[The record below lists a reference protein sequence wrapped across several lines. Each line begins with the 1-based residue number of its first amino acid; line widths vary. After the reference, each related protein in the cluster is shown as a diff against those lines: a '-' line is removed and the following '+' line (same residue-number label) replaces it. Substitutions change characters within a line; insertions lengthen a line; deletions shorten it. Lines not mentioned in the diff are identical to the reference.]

1 MPTWAGDA
9 MALACALA
17 WAFAVLLFQRVPTT
31 PSALNLFKNVVA
43 TGLLLA
49 TMVATGTHFDFIRSP
64 RDWAYLVGSGLLG
77 LAIADTLFL
86 AGLQRID
93 ASIAAVADCAYSP
106 TVLVLSAL
114 WLGETLTGRLL
125 IGAPLVVLGLFV
137 VSWQR
142 PGSRRVDGRGFA
154 LVIAGVTT
162 TAIGVVLAKPALERS
177 VVIEATT
184 VRLLAGSLGLFLWQF
199 VRGQLRESLALF
211 RPQRAWRSAL
221 PATVLGTYVAMLLW
235 LGGMKY
241 GTASRSA
248 LLTQTGAIFVLI
260 LSRIGGESVPLRRWL
275 GAGVAVAGVFVL
287 VAR

>member
-1 MPTWAGDA
+1 

-17 WAFAVLLFQRVPTT
+17 WAFAVLLFRRVPAT
-31 PSALNLFKNVVA
+31 PAALNLFKNVVA
-43 TGLLLA
+43 SGLLLA
-49 TMVATGTHFDFIRSP
+49 TMLATGTRFDLARSP
-64 RDWAYLVGSGLLG
+64 RDWAYLVGSGVLG
-77 LAIADTLFL
+77 LAVADTLFL

-106 TVLVLSAL
+106 TVLLLSAA
-114 WLGETLTGRLL
+114 WLGEALTGRLL
-125 IGAPLVVLGLFV
+125 LGAPLVVLGLFV

-142 PGSRRVDGRGFA
+142 PGAARIDRRGVA
-154 LVIAGVTT
+154 LVVIGVITT
-162 TAIGVVLAKPALERS
+162 GVGVVLAKPALDRS

-184 VRLLAGSLGLFLWQF
+184 VRLLAGSAGLFVYQLAIGR
-199 VRGQLRESLALF
+199 VRDAVSLF
-211 RPQRAWRSAL
+211 RPQPAWRVAI

-248 LLTQTGAIFVLI
+248 LLTQTGAIFVLV
-260 LSRIGGESVPLRRWL
+260 LSRAGGEAVPLRRWV
-275 GAGVAVAGVFVL
+275 GALVAVAGVFVL